1 MAATPTL
8 IVDYREHSLH
18 DALKV
23 QHEMKQLHVGDIHI
37 GDATKPA
44 LVLERK
50 TFADFEASI
59 MDKRYREQRGRLL
72 AFGSETGARVGY
84 ILEGMPAT
92 QQQQRIG
99 DSLFVKTAAVT
110 AVAGSRLSETAIM
123 KIVSRLMY
131 RHGIPV
137 FRTLSVEGTA
147 QLVEGL
153 WSQWTEDN
161 SVFQV
166 ETAPQRATDGIQ
178 VVKKNNSEDPLLFG
192 SSMLCLVTGVSPRIA
207 EAWIT
212 TFGSAG
218 ATMRADQKALA
229 DVKVGTRRVGDAV
242 AARAVSL
249 WTTAGL
255 RTSE

>member
-1 MAATPTL
+1 MATTL
-8 IVDYREHSLH
+8 TVDYREHSLH
-18 DALKV
+18 DVLKV
-23 QHEMKQLHVGDIHI
+23 QHDMKQLHVGDIHI
-37 GDATKPA
+37 GDPNKPA

-50 TFADFEASI
+50 TFSDFEASI

-84 ILEGMPAT
+84 ILEGIPSEK
-92 QQQQRIG
+92 QQRIG
-99 DSLFVKTAAVT
+99 DSLFVKTSLAT
-110 AVAGSRLSETAIM
+110 GPRLSETAIM
-123 KIVSRLMY
+123 KIISRLMY

-153 WSQWTEDN
+153 WSQWVEDN
-161 SVFQV
+161 SVFHV

-178 VVKKNNSEDPLLFG
+178 IVKKNNSEDPLLFG

-207 EAWIT
+207 EAWLT
-212 TFGSAG
+212 AFGSAG
-218 ATMRADQKALA
+218 AVMRADQKALA
-229 DVKVGTRRVGDAV
+229 DVKVGSRRVGDAV

-255 RTSE
+255 RSL

>member
-1 MAATPTL
+1 MASPTL

-37 GDATKPA
+37 GDAAKPA
-44 LVLERK
+44 LILERK

-72 AFGSETGARVGY
+72 AFGAETGARIGY
-84 ILEGMPAT
+84 ILEGMPAA

-99 DSLFVKTAAVT
+99 DSLFVKAAP
-110 AVAGSRLSETAIM
+110 AAAGPRLSETAIM

-161 SVFQV
+161 AVFQV

-192 SSMLCLVTGVSPRIA
+192 VSMLCLVTGVSPRIA
-207 EAWIT
+207 EAWLT

-218 ATMRADQKALA
+218 AVMRADTKALA
-229 DVKVGTRRVGDAV
+229 DVKVGSRRVGDAV
-242 AARAVSL
+242 AGRAVLL

-255 RTSE
+255 RSL

>member
-1 MAATPTL
+1 
-8 IVDYREHSLH
+8 
-18 DALKV
+18 
-23 QHEMKQLHVGDIHI
+23 
-37 GDATKPA
+37 
-44 LVLERK
+44 
-50 TFADFEASI
+50 

-72 AFGSETGARVGY
+72 AFGAETGARVGY
-84 ILEGMPAT
+84 ILEGMPT
-92 QQQQRIG
+92 PQKQRIG
-99 DSLFVKTAAVT
+99 DSLFVKTAAPTTVP
-110 AVAGSRLSETAIM
+110 RLSETAIM

-192 SSMLCLVTGVSPRIA
+192 ASMLCLVTGVSPRIA

-212 TFGSAG
+212 NFGSAG
-218 ATMRADQKALA
+218 AVMRADQKALA
-229 DVKVGTRRVGDAV
+229 DVKVGSRRVGDSV
-242 AARAVSL
+242 AGRAVSL

-255 RTSE
+255 RSL

>member
-1 MAATPTL
+1 MAASPTL

-37 GDATKPA
+37 GDTAKPA
-44 LVLERK
+44 LILERK

-99 DSLFVKTAAVT
+99 DSLFVKAAT
-110 AVAGSRLSETAIM
+110 AVAGPRLSETAIM

-192 SSMLCLVTGVSPRIA
+192 ASMLCLVSGVSLRIA
-207 EAWIT
+207 EAWLT

-229 DVKVGTRRVGDAV
+229 DVKVGSRRVGDAV
-242 AARAVSL
+242 AGRATSL

-255 RTSE
+255 RSL

>member
-1 MAATPTL
+1 MATTL
-8 IVDYREHSLH
+8 TVDYREHSLH

-37 GDATKPA
+37 GLPEKPA

-72 AFGSETGARVGY
+72 AFGTETGARISY
-84 ILEGMPAT
+84 ILEGMPST
-92 QQQQRIG
+92 DKQRIG
-99 DSLFVKTAAVT
+99 DSLFVKAAP
-110 AVAGSRLSETAIM
+110 SSPRLSETAIM

-153 WSQWTEDN
+153 WSQWNEDN

-207 EAWIT
+207 EAWLT

-218 ATMRADQKALA
+218 ATIRADQKSLA

-242 AARAVSL
+242 AARAVNL

-255 RTSE
+255 RSL

>member
-1 MAATPTL
+1 MNNESTL
-8 IVDYREHSLH
+8 TIDNREN
-18 DALKV
+18 ALNAIISI
-23 QHEMKQLHVGDIHI
+23 QHNTRQLHVGDIHI
-37 GDATKPA
+37 GVADKPA

-72 AFGSETGARVGY
+72 AFGSETGARIGY
-84 ILEGMPAT
+84 ILEGMPSVA
-92 QQQQRIG
+92 QQKIG
-99 DSLFVKTAAVT
+99 ESLFVKAGM
-110 AVAGSRLSETAIM
+110 AGSRLSETAIM

-178 VVKKNNSEDPLLFG
+178 VVKKNNSEDPILFG
-192 SSMLCLVTGVSPRIA
+192 ASMLCLVTGVSPRIA
-207 EAWIT
+207 EAWLT

-242 AARAVSL
+242 ATRAINL
-249 WTTAGL
+249 WTAAGL
-255 RTSE
+255 R

>member
-1 MAATPTL
+1 MATTTTTL

-23 QHEMKQLHVGDIHI
+23 QHDMKQLHVGDIHI
-37 GDATKPA
+37 GDAAKPS

-72 AFGSETGARVGY
+72 AFGAEIGARVGY
-84 ILEGMPAT
+84 ILEGMPSVA
-92 QQQQRIG
+92 QQRIG
-99 DSLFVKTAAVT
+99 DSLFVKT
-110 AVAGSRLSETAIM
+110 VAPTTGSRLSETAIM
-123 KIVSRLMY
+123 KLVSRLMY

-153 WSQWTEDN
+153 WSQWNEDN

-212 TFGSAG
+212 NFGSAG
-218 ATMRADQKALA
+218 ATMRADMKALA
-229 DVKVGTRRVGDAV
+229 DVKVGSRRVGDAV

-255 RTSE
+255 RSL

>member
-1 MAATPTL
+1 MATTL

-37 GDATKPA
+37 GDAAKPA
-44 LVLERK
+44 LILERK

-72 AFGSETGARVGY
+72 AFGAETGARVGY
-84 ILEGMPAT
+84 ILEGMPSAA
-92 QQQQRIG
+92 QQRIG
-99 DSLFVKTAAVT
+99 DSLFVKAAVP
-110 AVAGSRLSETAIM
+110 AAGSRLSETAIM

-131 RHGIPV
+131 RHSIPV

-192 SSMLCLVTGVSPRIA
+192 ASMLCLVTGVSPRIA
-207 EAWIT
+207 EAWIA

-218 ATMRADQKALA
+218 AVMRADTKALA
-229 DVKVGTRRVGDAV
+229 DVKVGSRRVGDAV
-242 AARAVSL
+242 ATRAVNL

-255 RTSE
+255 RSL

>member
-1 MAATPTL
+1 MASPTL

-37 GDATKPA
+37 GDAAKPA
-44 LVLERK
+44 LILERK

-72 AFGSETGARVGY
+72 AFGAETGARVGY
-84 ILEGMPAT
+84 ILEGMPAA

-99 DSLFVKTAAVT
+99 DSLFVKAAP
-110 AVAGSRLSETAIM
+110 ALAGPRLSETAIM

-178 VVKKNNSEDPLLFG
+178 VVKKNNAEDRLLFG
-192 SSMLCLVTGVSPRIA
+192 ASMLCLVTGVSPRIA

-218 ATMRADQKALA
+218 AAMRADQKALA
-229 DVKVGTRRVGDAV
+229 DVKVGSRRVGDAV
-242 AARAVSL
+242 AGRAVSL

-255 RTSE
+255 RSL

>member
-1 MAATPTL
+1 MATL

-37 GDATKPA
+37 GDAVKPA
-44 LVLERK
+44 LILERK

-92 QQQQRIG
+92 QQQRIG
-99 DSLFVKTAAVT
+99 DSLFVKAAVS
-110 AVAGSRLSETAIM
+110 AGSRLSETAIM

-153 WSQWTEDN
+153 WSQWNEDN

-249 WTTAGL
+249 WTTANL
-255 RTSE
+255 RSL